1 MCPRGEMD
9 IIFVFGTKGRG
20 SSPLEGIRVLR
31 TPKAAETP
39 HRIYSGAGQL
49 LPGAQKFCYTEN
61 NMKKIFLIIFLGTL
75 LFPSISSAGI
85 YIADG
90 KDVYYDGLVPCGK
103 DVCMKES
110 FSNEE
115 IKILKD
121 SQSLKDTCTAVG
133 GEMYSYWYCSQH
145 PEAKVCTAPEFT
157 IGLPCTFCHFFVML
171 DEIIDFVLFKLVPPI
186 AILMLVIGGAMFMM
200 ASFSEWGGPV
210 TLSQAK
216 KLITSVVIG
225 LIIIF
230 ASWLIINLFFQ
241 VFGVEQWTGLQQG
254 WFRIDC
260 PIELPNL

>member
-1 MCPRGEMD
+1 
-9 IIFVFGTKGRG
+9 
-20 SSPLEGIRVLR
+20 
-31 TPKAAETP
+31 
-39 HRIYSGAGQL
+39 
-49 LPGAQKFCYTEN
+49 
-61 NMKKIFLIIFLGTL
+61 
-75 LFPSISSAGI
+75 
-85 YIADG
+85 
-90 KDVYYDGLVPCGK
+90 
-103 DVCMKES
+103 
-110 FSNEE
+110 
-115 IKILKD
+115 
-121 SQSLKDTCTAVG
+121 
-133 GEMYSYWYCSQH
+133 
-145 PEAKVCTAPEFT
+145 
-157 IGLPCTFCHFFVML
+157 ML

-186 AILMLVIGGAMFMM
+186 AILMLVIGGAMFMV